1 MTHNTI
7 TKSPEGQLIRE
18 NNKNT
23 EIKKYEYSLK
33 RSLIKRTPEEHLIR
47 ENEILS
53 KTVLE
58 ILLRFSKKQFSGSQ
72 KTDEEITELLSQPD
86 WREKAQF
93 EVGDY
98 QCKEEGEVSECIG
111 HFISCPWLIS
121 AREPIEIIENLKNE
135 KTKKEQDQETLINAY
150 QDIIVE
156 KDTKI
161 EELTVFK
168 EQIENL
174 EQNVV
179 EILTKVKEKEDQE
192 ITYWEKGEPQELLT
206 NIKKGNLVQT
216 VVRVIKKI
224 KRDVKTHYEALGTS
238 EIWNK
243 NQKTELTKEVKEK
256 SQMLQKSGKR
266 LAEEI
271 SKNEEL
277 REESEEKSKMLA
289 KNEKKFDE
297 EREELKR
304 QLYLERKPLPSLPKK
319 QNKFRHLG
327 KKIKTKFQCLIEKE
341 SKKQEFV
348 AKIEVPTR

>member
-1 MTHNTI
+1 MTI
-7 TKSPEGQLIRE
+7 EQLKIKAKELKELLIKDYNLVDE
-18 NNKNT
+18 NNK
-23 EIKKYEYSLK
+23 
-33 RSLIKRTPEEHLIR
+33 
-47 ENEILS
+47 
-53 KTVLE
+53 
-58 ILLRFSKKQFSGSQ
+58 
-72 KTDEEITELLSQPD
+72 EEITQLTTLSKVLYERFKLRQELKELK
-86 WREKAQF
+86 EK
-93 EVGDY
+93 V
-98 QCKEEGEVSECIG
+98 
-111 HFISCPWLIS
+111 
-121 AREPIEIIENLKNE
+121 
-135 KTKKEQDQETLINAY
+135 
-150 QDIIVE
+150 
-156 KDTKI
+156 

-168 EQIENL
+168 ERIENL